1 MQEPKRVLYHDD
13 SPKPNN
19 AKPANDKPPAPKP
32 QQQQRAKSEQPEP
45 AQKSKRKKK
54 DDDGEEED
62 ELKFLNAKNYKQITN
77 KLPPSQ
83 RETSTKSKKE

>member
-13 SPKPNN
+13 SPKPNT
-19 AKPANDKPPAPKP
+19 KPANDKPPAPKP
-32 QQQQRAKSEQPEP
+32 QQQPRAKSEQPEP
-45 AQKSKRKKK
+45 AQKSKRKKR
-54 DDDGEEED
+54 DDDGEED

-83 RETSTKSKKE
+83 RETSTKSKKD